1 MIRVFVIGT
10 ALLYGHALIGSI
22 PPKVEVSPGDEQF
35 NVSAE
40 FDSVPF
46 HNAARHAVHVITTE
60 IDDVACPT
68 QQAHRT

>member
-22 PPKVEVSPGDEQF
+22 PPKVEVSPGDEHF

-40 FDSVPF
+40 FDSVHF

-60 IDDVACPT
+60 IDDVACPM